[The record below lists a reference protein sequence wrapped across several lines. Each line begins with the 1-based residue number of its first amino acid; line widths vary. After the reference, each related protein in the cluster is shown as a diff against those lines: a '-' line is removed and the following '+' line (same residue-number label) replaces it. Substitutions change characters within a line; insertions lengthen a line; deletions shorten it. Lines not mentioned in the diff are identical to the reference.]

1 MSRSQRLQFSVW
13 GVAAVVLGNSRI
25 ASAPEI
31 SLEIQETS
39 LKKTPNKLKVKK
51 TKKNQEQTNKTSKPQ
66 KNDSIPTLQYFKIL
80 IHPETDFSSVPHD
93 ELTVLVHWGRR
104 QQGWHGCLCFYSR
117 RGVLPCPPCWNL
129 IIREQ
134 WSLGVLV

>member
-39 LKKTPNKLKVKK
+39 LKKTPNKQKVKK
-51 TKKNQEQTNKTSKPQ
+51 TKKTKNKQTKPPNPKRMTASPPSSTSR
-66 KNDSIPTLQYFKIL
+66 S
-80 IHPETDFSSVPHD
+80 
-93 ELTVLVHWGRR
+93 
-104 QQGWHGCLCFYSR
+104 
-117 RGVLPCPPCWNL
+117 
-129 IIREQ
+129 
-134 WSLGVLV
+134 